1 MTAQDAFIARLRRHR
16 ERNHVTLDE
25 IVSQTRIKREQL
37 EAFERGDLETWP
49 RGIYA
54 RAWVRGYASVVGLDP
69 IDTVD
74 EFCKLFPQGD
84 RRAQGTIRDFAAII
98 AHPTTY
104 QDEFQHV
111 ADEDRRRSAE
121 GDVDDRRSPRVNVMR
136 GRPTLFDQVMRVMRG
151 LRGPRSASS
160 RAVRSVQHP
169 N

>member
-1 MTAQDAFIARLRRHR
+1 MTPQETFIARLRRHR
-16 ERNHVTLDE
+16 ERNHVSLDE
-25 IVSQTRIKREQL
+25 IVSHTRIKREQL
-37 EAFERGDLETWP
+37 EAFERGELDTWP

-104 QDEFQHV
+104 EDEFQHV
-111 ADEDRRRSAE
+111 ADEDRRR
-121 GDVDDRRSPRVNVMR
+121 RSPQVNVMR
-136 GRPTLFDQVMRVMRG
+136 GRRTLFNQVMRVMRN

-160 RAVRSVQHP
+160 RAVRTMQHP